1 MDKPK
6 ILLLGGDG
14 FLGKGLQR
22 EFKARS
28 VDFTSLD
35 MKDVDLTDPDSVGQ
49 IALTMT
55 EYSHVVHLASIVGIE
70 VFNSEPEYG
79 AAVNAQIYKNFIKA
93 LNLAYDFLQ
102 EKTGFDVTF
111 YSTSEVF
118 GGMRSKYDYITNDS
132 PYRFDRS
139 SQRYLYSKTK
149 TDMEKKLAELKKAG
163 KLRFLKILRPFNI
176 SGKGQKRGVLY
187 EMIKSAALS
196 GKIKYMFDTTRSI
209 TDIDFASAAAADCIL
224 AKRDVSMNIVDNC
237 SVELE
242 TIARRIAEYFGN
254 GVELEEIE
262 PDKYMR
268 YRQVSKI
275 ESGNP
280 VVNRKLDKI
289 IDDIASENGWRR
301 RK

>member
-1 MDKPK
+1 
-6 ILLLGGDG
+6 
-14 FLGKGLQR
+14 
-22 EFKARS
+22 
-28 VDFTSLD
+28 
-35 MKDVDLTDPDSVGQ
+35 
-49 IALTMT
+49 
-55 EYSHVVHLASIVGIE
+55 
-70 VFNSEPEYG
+70 
-79 AAVNAQIYKNFIKA
+79 
-93 LNLAYDFLQ
+93 
-102 EKTGFDVTF
+102 
-111 YSTSEVF
+111 
-118 GGMRSKYDYITNDS
+118 MRSKYDYITNDS
-132 PYRFDRS
+132 PYRFDRN

-149 TDMEKKLAELKKAG
+149 ADMEKDLTKLKNAG

-176 SGKGQKRGVLY
+176 SGKGQRRGVLY
-187 EMIKSAALS
+187 EMVKSAALS
-196 GKIKYMFDTTRSI
+196 GKIKYMLDTTRSI
-209 TDIDFASAAAADCIL
+209 TDIDLASSAAADYIL
-224 AKRDVSMNIVDNC
+224 AERDVSMNIVDNC

>member
-1 MDKPK
+1 MNKPK

-22 EFKARS
+22 EFTVRG

-55 EYSHVVHLASIVGIE
+55 EYSHIVHLASIVGID

-93 LNLAYDFLQ
+93 LNLAYDFQ
-102 EKTGFDVTF
+102 QGKTGFDVTF

-118 GGMRSKYDYITNDS
+118 GGMHSKYDYITNDS
-132 PYRFDRS
+132 PYRFDRN

-149 TDMEKKLAELKKAG
+149 ADMEKNLTELKNAG

-176 SGKGQKRGVLY
+176 SGKGQRRGVLY
-187 EMIKSAALS
+187 EMVKSAALS
-196 GKIKYMFDTTRSI
+196 GKIKYMLDTTRSI
-209 TDIDFASAAAADCIL
+209 TDIDLASTEAVDRIL
-224 AKRDVSMNIVDNC
+224 AECDVSTNIVDNC
-237 SVELE
+237 SVELK
-242 TIARRIAEYFGN
+242 TIALRTAEYFGN
-254 GVELEEIE
+254 DVELEEIE

-275 ESGNP
+275 ESCDP
-280 VVNRKLDKI
+280 VVNGKLDKI